1 VKGKIIQRKFGENQD
16 VRTEFQIV
24 SIDLLSELKE
34 KFGKYY
40 TLGIEAEFVTQET
53 LDQLD
58 SILVKNSGHAQIRF
72 ELRMGEDR
80 IVLPSL
86 EKVKVEITPEIQQQ
100 LEAIPG
106 VYQLQL
112 TSR

>member
-1 VKGKIIQRKFGENQD
+1 
-16 VRTEFQIV
+16 
-24 SIDLLSELKE
+24 
-34 KFGKYY
+34 
-40 TLGIEAEFVTQET
+40 
-53 LDQLD
+53 
-58 SILVKNSGHAQIRF
+58 VKNSGHAQIRF